1 MQSFPYNYIFFFVSN
16 DVKLK
21 ATGNCHVLI
30 LNNTKGAETE
40 VKHLGVAIDG
50 GEQVLHVG
58 RPPRQLA
65 PAAGAA
71 AHLGI
76 VLALVAQGMSLFALI
91 DPAALQ
97 RIEADRTL
105 RTGGQWR

>member
-1 MQSFPYNYIFFFVSN
+1 MEASRCSM
-16 DVKLK
+16 L
-21 ATGNCHVLI
+21 
-30 LNNTKGAETE
+30 
-40 VKHLGVAIDG
+40 VALP
-50 GEQVLHVG
+50 VNL
-58 RPPRQLA
+58 PRQLGQQRTLFMA
-65 PAAGAA
+65 VKKMERVDSDQQQQFT
-71 AHLGI
+71 HLGI

>member
-1 MQSFPYNYIFFFVSN
+1 M
-16 DVKLK
+16 
-21 ATGNCHVLI
+21 
-30 LNNTKGAETE
+30 
-40 VKHLGVAIDG
+40 KHLGVAIDG

-71 AHLGI
+71 AHLVHGSFKKMERVDSDQQQQFTHLGI

-97 RIEADRTL
+97 RIETDRTL

>member
-1 MQSFPYNYIFFFVSN
+1 M
-16 DVKLK
+16 
-21 ATGNCHVLI
+21 
-30 LNNTKGAETE
+30 
-40 VKHLGVAIDG
+40 
-50 GEQVLHVG
+50 LHVG

-71 AHLGI
+71 AHLVHGSFIQMGRVDSDQQQQFTHLGI